1 MVKAKY
7 MESQQNQNLE
17 SFAGARGIDYCDG
30 DIMFKYR
37 GHRLPAGIVGFRL
50 HFGLA
55 LYCRSGELTVRVSG
69 GGQESYHVSPGS
81 MYVYE
86 DGNVITGIQT
96 AGDFEFD
103 LVGYSWSMLSESPS
117 FKMVVWPLSD
127 LLLHQ
132 PVAEIPPATLKL
144 MRGYFRQMR
153 RTAASPNE
161 FFKRELVG
169 SLARSMLYEYLR
181 IVGDELKTVMAG
193 GEGRKNQITR
203 RFLDILAEGQGTVRS
218 VKAVAAVMKLSPKY
232 LSRVVME
239 TTGERPVRLVNRCT
253 LRNAGHLLRDTEL
266 SVRDVARQMGFGNF
280 SFFSRFISTATG
292 LTPTEYRRRL
302 REKNRL

>member
-1 MVKAKY
+1 MD
-7 MESQQNQNLE
+7 EQQKQTIDHFVDDQAL
-17 SFAGARGIDYCDG
+17 DYCDG

-37 GHRLPAGIVGFRL
+37 GHKLPDGLVGRRL

-55 LYCRSGELTVRVSG
+55 IYGRSGECLVSLVG
-69 GGQESYHVSPGS
+69 AGVDSCRISPGS

-86 DGNVITGIQT
+86 DGNVITDFRPT
-96 AGDFEFD
+96 DDFEFD
-103 LVGYSWSMLSESPS
+103 LVGYSWGMLSESPS
-117 FKMVVWPLSD
+117 FGLVVWPLSD
-127 LLLHQ
+127 LLLSR
-132 PVAEIPPATLKL
+132 PVTELSPATVRL
-144 MRGYFRQMR
+144 MRSYLLQMR
-153 RTAASPNE
+153 RTATSPDE

-169 SLARSMLYEYLR
+169 SLARSMLYEYIR
-181 IVGDELKTVMAG
+181 IIGDELRNSMAG
-193 GEGRKNQITR
+193 GEGRQYQITR
-203 RFLDILAEGQGTVRS
+203 RFLDILSQGRGTVRS
-218 VKAVAAVMKLSPKY
+218 VKAVAAIMDLSPKY

-266 SVRDVARQMGFGNF
+266 PVREVAKQMGFGNV
-280 SFFSRFISTATG
+280 SFFSRFINMATG